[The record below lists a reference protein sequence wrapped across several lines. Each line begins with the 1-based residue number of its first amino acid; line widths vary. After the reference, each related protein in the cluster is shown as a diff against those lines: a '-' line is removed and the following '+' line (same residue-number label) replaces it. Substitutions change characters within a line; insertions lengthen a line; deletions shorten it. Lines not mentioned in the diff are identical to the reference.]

1 MAGEEELGLDP
12 VDITA
17 SAVGSVAAS
26 TASPDEVDRQSQAEH
41 EEGQTDQEIP
51 PYATV

>member
-17 SAVGSVAAS
+17 SAVRSVAAG
-26 TASPDEVDRQSQAEH
+26 TASPDEVDRQRQTEQ
-41 EEGQTDQEIP
+41 EQGQTDQDIP
-51 PYATV
+51 PHAAV